1 MTTHYPKILT
11 KLGLSKWKLLKL
23 AKAEGSKL
31 PLSKLTKMA
40 TSSIG
45 SAMHELITEEL
56 LKEARKKRRK
66 TK

>member
-1 MTTHYPKILT
+1 MTTPYPKILT
-11 KLGLSKWKLLKL
+11 KLGLSKWKLQKI

-31 PLSKLTKMA
+31 PLSKLTKIA

-45 SAMHELITEEL
+45 SAMNELITEEL
-56 LKEARKKRRK
+56 LKEAKKKQRK

>member
-1 MTTHYPKILT
+1 MITHYPKILT
-11 KLGLSKWKLLKL
+11 KLGLSKWKLQKI

-31 PLSKLTKMA
+31 PLSKLTKIA

-56 LKEARKKRRK
+56 LKEAKKKRRK